1 MRKRNWSVKKG
12 TCYHLDM
19 VFFVS
24 FFLGILWANLLQ
36 ENSRNR
42 FFMLNEYYLQQFKY
56 AKIDYNDLLLYVLEN
71 RLPIWI
77 LVLLLSFT
85 AAGILTQVFFVGYYG
100 VSFGFLCV
108 IAITNFG
115 WKGFL
120 YMGGFLLPHYLFYL
134 PCYLMFLK
142 VFYRKKEGISVEQKT
157 LMLQIGMMILLLVIG
172 ILVESYVNPPMLLK
186 MLKIF

>member
-12 TCYHLDM
+12 TYYHLDM

-56 AKIDYNDLLLYVLEN
+56 AKIDYNDLLLYILEN

-120 YMGGFLLPHYLFYL
+120 YMGGFLFPHYFFYL

-157 LMLQIGMMILLLVIG
+157 LMMQIGMMVLLLVIG
-172 ILVESYVNPPMLLK
+172 IFVESYVNPPMLLK